1 MASTALTLDSLP
13 RNPRESVKVVVRAA
27 HKQLKW
33 AAALHEN
40 VEGALAAGAL
50 FNRVV
55 LMPPARTLV
64 CAADKVGSTTINRI
78 ASLVLG
84 KPLGKNNG
92 VFIGVPA
99 AFNVSFAKFKRLL
112 KDDSWNRVLL
122 YRDPIERF
130 VSAYQ
135 SKCLLRD
142 RDGRKRC
149 HNVFQL
155 EEPSIEAVVARLPRY
170 GYTNAHWAPLS
181 HFCGGTVGAAWS
193 AYSHHIPLHNLSA
206 AFPELL
212 RGRVQTA
219 RCTPSS
225 TTSPRVASPAITSR
239 TPISARRSR
248 RQFGSSSST
257 STGRTTGSSSRTTC
271 WDYPR
276 QNHQSS

>member
-1 MASTALTLDSLP
+1 MASAALTLDSLP
-13 RNPRESVKVVVRAA
+13 RNPRESVRQVLNAA
-27 HKQLKW
+27 HVQLTR

-40 VEGALAAGAL
+40 VEGALRAGAL

-112 KDDSWNRVLL
+112 KDDSWHRVLL

-155 EEPSIEAVVARLPRY
+155 EEPTIEAVVARLPRY

-212 RGRVQTA
+212 RGRVSDRTMHAIVHYLAKGRFAGNHVTHADQRA
-219 RCTPSS
+219 
-225 TTSPRVASPAITSR
+225 ALAPAI
-239 TPISARRSR
+239 
-248 RQFGSSSST
+248 RQQLVDFY
-257 STGRTTGSSSRTTC
+257 
-271 WDYPR
+271 WEDYRLLLSNNVLGLPA
-276 QNHQSS
+276 SKPSI